1 MPNEEE
7 IRLSALVAE
16 LRAHISDMSLRSAT
30 LAGEVAVLKSR
41 NALLEGR
48 LKSQE
53 KETVNAPDRN

>member
-16 LRAHISDMSLRSAT
+16 LRAHISDMSLRAST

-41 NALLEGR
+41 NVLLEGR

-53 KETVNAPDRN
+53 KENVNDTVSV

>member
-16 LRAHISDMSLRSAT
+16 LRSHINDLSLRTAT
-30 LAGEVAVLKSR
+30 LAGEVAVLNSR

-53 KETVNAPDRN
+53 KETANATVSA